1 MEPDMALSL
10 KDKETDR
17 LAREVA
23 ALTGETLT
31 DAIRKALGE
40 RLERERLRR
49 GQPRDLTARFRQIG
63 EHCAALPDYD
73 TRSADEIVGYDEFGM
88 WT

>member
-1 MEPDMALSL
+1 MAISL
-10 KDKETDR
+10 KDPETDR
-17 LAREVA
+17 LARAVA

-31 DAIRKALGE
+31 AAVRNALKE

-49 GQPRDLTARFRQIG
+49 GERADLLRRIKEIG
-63 EHCAALPDYD
+63 EHCASLPVYD
-73 TRSADEIVGYDEFGM
+73 DRSADEIVGYDETGM

>member
-1 MEPDMALSL
+1 VALSL

-31 DAIRKALGE
+31 DAIRKALTE

-49 GQPRDLTARFRQIG
+49 GHAVDLASRLREIG
-63 EHCAALPDYD
+63 QHCAHLPDLD
-73 TRSADEIVGYDEFGM
+73 PRSANEIVGYDEGGM

>member
-1 MEPDMALSL
+1 MALSL

-31 DAIRKALGE
+31 DTIRKALTE

-49 GQPRDLTARFRQIG
+49 GQPIDLAEQFEALG
-63 EHCAALPDYD
+63 KECATLPDYD
-73 TRSADEIVGYDEFGM
+73 TCSPEEIAGYDENGM

>member
-1 MEPDMALSL
+1 MALSL

-17 LAREVA
+17 LARAVA

-31 DAIRKALGE
+31 DAVRVALAE

-49 GQPRDLTARFRQIG
+49 GGSGRLADQLMAIG
-63 EHCAALPDYD
+63 RHCAALPDLD
-73 TRSADEIVGYDEFGM
+73 SRSPDEIVGYDENGM
-88 WT
+88 W